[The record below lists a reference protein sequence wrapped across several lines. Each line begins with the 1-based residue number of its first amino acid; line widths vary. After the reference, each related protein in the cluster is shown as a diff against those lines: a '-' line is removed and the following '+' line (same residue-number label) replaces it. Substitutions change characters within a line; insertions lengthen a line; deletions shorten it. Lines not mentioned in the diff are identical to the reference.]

1 MIKIIATGNIDKD
14 AELKQ
19 IGGNNYACFSIAITE
34 KVKGESRTTW
44 VDVVKYDKE
53 GELTPYLK
61 KGVRVQVIGKP
72 TTSGYTNKNGDIV
85 STLTIWVMNEL
96 EFQGGMKKEEGNGG
110 ILQPSTGL
118 FSVSSVTIL

>member
-1 MIKIIATGNIDKD
+1 MIKIIATGNIGKD

-53 GELTPYLK
+53 GKLTPYLK

-72 TTSGYTNKNGDIV
+72 TTSGYTNKWKIH
-85 STLTIWVMNEL
+85 SYLP
-96 EFQGGMKKEEGNGG
+96 
-110 ILQPSTGL
+110 PSVH
-118 FSVSSVTIL
+118 FKVIP

>member
-1 MIKIIATGNIDKD
+1 MIKIIATGNIGKD

-34 KVKGESRTTW
+34 NLKGESRTTC

-53 GELTPYLK
+53 GKLTPYLK

-110 ILQPSTGL
+110 GL
-118 FSVSSVTIL
+118 DNIPQDDDSANLPF

>member
-1 MIKIIATGNIDKD
+1 MIKIIATGNIGKD

-44 VDVVKYDKE
+44 VDVVKHDKE
-53 GELTPYLK
+53 GKLTPYLK
-61 KGVRVQVIGKP
+61 KGIRVQVIGKP

-96 EFQGGMKKEEGNGG
+96 EFQGGVKKEEGNGG
-110 ILQPSTGL
+110 GL
-118 FSVSSVTIL
+118 DNIPQYEDDLPF

>member
-1 MIKIIATGNIDKD
+1 MIKIIATGNIGKD

-19 IGGNNYACFSIAITE
+19 IGGNNSACFSIAITE

-53 GELTPYLK
+53 GKLTPYLK

-110 ILQPSTGL
+110 GL
-118 FSVSSVTIL
+118 DNIPQDDDSDNLPF

>member
-1 MIKIIATGNIDKD
+1 MIKIIATGNIGKD

-34 KVKGESRTTW
+34 KVKGESRTTC

-53 GELTPYLK
+53 GKLTPYLK

-110 ILQPSTGL
+110 GL
-118 FSVSSVTIL
+118 ANIPQDDDSANLPF

>member
-1 MIKIIATGNIDKD
+1 MIKIIATGNIGKD

-53 GELTPYLK
+53 GKLTPYLK

-96 EFQGGMKKEEGNGG
+96 EFQEGMKKEEGNGG
-110 ILQPSTGL
+110 GL
-118 FSVSSVTIL
+118 DNIPQDDDSDNIPF

>member
-1 MIKIIATGNIDKD
+1 MIKIIATGNIGKD

-44 VDVVKYDKE
+44 VDVVKYDKD
-53 GELTPYLK
+53 GKLTPYLK

-110 ILQPSTGL
+110 GL
-118 FSVSSVTIL
+118 DNIPQDDDSDNLPF

>member
-1 MIKIIATGNIDKD
+1 MIKIIATGNIGKD

-53 GELTPYLK
+53 GKLTPYLK

-72 TTSGYTNKNGDIV
+72 TTSGYTNKNGDVVTSI
-85 STLTIWVMNEL
+85 TIWANEL
-96 EFQGGMKKEEGNGG
+96 EFQGGVKKEEGNGG
-110 ILQPSTGL
+110 GL
-118 FSVSSVTIL
+118 DNIPQYEDDLPF

>member
-1 MIKIIATGNIDKD
+1 MIKIIATGNIGKD

-44 VDVVKYDKE
+44 VDVVKYDKD
-53 GELTPYLK
+53 GKLTPYLK
-61 KGVRVQVIGKP
+61 KGVRLQVIGKP

-110 ILQPSTGL
+110 GL
-118 FSVSSVTIL
+118 DNIPQDDDSDNLPF

>member
-1 MIKIIATGNIDKD
+1 MIKIIATGNIGKD

-53 GELTPYLK
+53 GKLTPYLK

-110 ILQPSTGL
+110 GL
-118 FSVSSVTIL
+118 DNIPQDDDSDNLPF

>member
-1 MIKIIATGNIDKD
+1 MIKIIATGNIGKD

-53 GELTPYLK
+53 GKLTPYLK
-61 KGVRVQVIGKP
+61 KGVRLQVIGKP

-110 ILQPSTGL
+110 GL
-118 FSVSSVTIL
+118 DNIPQDDDSDNLPF

>member
-1 MIKIIATGNIDKD
+1 MIKIIATGNIGKD

-53 GELTPYLK
+53 GKLTPYLK

-72 TTSGYTNKNGDIV
+72 TTSGYTNKNGDVVTSI
-85 STLTIWVMNEL
+85 TIWANEL
-96 EFQGGMKKEEGNGG
+96 EFQGGVKKEEGNGG
-110 ILQPSTGL
+110 GL
-118 FSVSSVTIL
+118 DNIPQDDDSDNIPF

>member
-1 MIKIIATGNIDKD
+1 MIKVIATGNIGKD

-53 GELTPYLK
+53 GKLTPYLK

-110 ILQPSTGL
+110 GL
-118 FSVSSVTIL
+118 DNIPQDDDSDNLPF

>member
-1 MIKIIATGNIDKD
+1 MIKIIATGNIGKD

-44 VDVVKYDKE
+44 VDVVKHDKE
-53 GELTPYLK
+53 GKLTPYLK

-110 ILQPSTGL
+110 GL
-118 FSVSSVTIL
+118 DNIPQDDDSDNLPF

>member
-1 MIKIIATGNIDKD
+1 MIKITATGNIGKD

-53 GELTPYLK
+53 GKLTPYLK

-96 EFQGGMKKEEGNGG
+96 EFQGGVKKEEGNGG
-110 ILQPSTGL
+110 GL
-118 FSVSSVTIL
+118 DNIPQDDDSDNIPF

>member
-1 MIKIIATGNIDKD
+1 MIKIIATGNIGKD

-53 GELTPYLK
+53 GKLTPYLK

-96 EFQGGMKKEEGNGG
+96 EFQEGMKKEEGNAGG
-110 ILQPSTGL
+110 LDNIPQDDDSDNIP
-118 FSVSSVTIL
+118 F

>member
-1 MIKIIATGNIDKD
+1 MIKIIATGNIGKD

-53 GELTPYLK
+53 GKLTPYLK

-110 ILQPSTGL
+110 GL
-118 FSVSSVTIL
+118 DNIPQDDDSDNIPF

>member
-1 MIKIIATGNIDKD
+1 MIKIIATGNIGKD

-53 GELTPYLK
+53 GKLTPYLK

-85 STLTIWVMNEL
+85 STLTMWVMNEL
-96 EFQGGMKKEEGNGG
+96 EFQEGMKKEEGNGG
-110 ILQPSTGL
+110 GL
-118 FSVSSVTIL
+118 DNIPQDDDSDNIPF

>member
-1 MIKIIATGNIDKD
+1 MIKIIATGNIGKD

-53 GELTPYLK
+53 GKLTPYLK

-110 ILQPSTGL
+110 GL
-118 FSVSSVTIL
+118 DNIPQDEDDLPF

>member
-1 MIKIIATGNIDKD
+1 MIKIIATGNIGKD

-53 GELTPYLK
+53 GKLTPYLK

-85 STLTIWVMNEL
+85 STLTIWV
-96 EFQGGMKKEEGNGG
+96 
-110 ILQPSTGL
+110 
-118 FSVSSVTIL
+118 

>member
-1 MIKIIATGNIDKD
+1 MIKIIATGNIGKD

-44 VDVVKYDKE
+44 VDVVKHDKE
-53 GELTPYLK
+53 GKLTPYLK

-96 EFQGGMKKEEGNGG
+96 EFQGGVKKEEGNGE
-110 ILQPSTGL
+110 GL
-118 FSVSSVTIL
+118 DNIPQDDDSDNIPF

>member
-1 MIKIIATGNIDKD
+1 MIKIIATGNIGKD

-53 GELTPYLK
+53 GKLTPYLK
-61 KGVRVQVIGKP
+61 KGIRVQVIGKP
-72 TTSGYTNKNGDIV
+72 TTSGYTNKNGDVVTSI
-85 STLTIWVMNEL
+85 TIWANEL
-96 EFQGGMKKEEGNGG
+96 EFQGGVKKEEGNGG
-110 ILQPSTGL
+110 GL
-118 FSVSSVTIL
+118 DNIPQYEDDLPF

>member
-1 MIKIIATGNIDKD
+1 MIKIIATGNIGKD

-110 ILQPSTGL
+110 GL
-118 FSVSSVTIL
+118 DNIPQDDDSDNIPF

>member
-1 MIKIIATGNIDKD
+1 MIKIIATGNIGKD

-19 IGGNNYACFSIAITE
+19 IGGNNYACFSIAIAE

-53 GELTPYLK
+53 GKLTPYLK

-110 ILQPSTGL
+110 GL
-118 FSVSSVTIL
+118 DNIPQDDDSDNIPF

>member
-1 MIKIIATGNIDKD
+1 MIKIIATGNIGKD

-53 GELTPYLK
+53 GKLTPYLK
-61 KGVRVQVIGKP
+61 KGIRVQVIGKP

-96 EFQGGMKKEEGNGG
+96 EFQGGVKKEDSQESRLDNFPQDDDSDN
-110 ILQPSTGL
+110 LP
-118 FSVSSVTIL
+118 F

>member
-1 MIKIIATGNIDKD
+1 MIKIIATGNIGKD

-19 IGGNNYACFSIAITE
+19 IGGNNYACFPIAITE

-53 GELTPYLK
+53 GKLTPYLK

-110 ILQPSTGL
+110 GL
-118 FSVSSVTIL
+118 DNIPQDDDSDNLPF

>member
-1 MIKIIATGNIDKD
+1 MIKIIATGNIGKD

-53 GELTPYLK
+53 GKLTPYLK

-96 EFQGGMKKEEGNGG
+96 EFQGGMKKEEGNGR
-110 ILQPSTGL
+110 GL
-118 FSVSSVTIL
+118 DNIPQDEDDLPF

>member
-1 MIKIIATGNIDKD
+1 MIKIMATGNIGKD

-53 GELTPYLK
+53 GKLTPYLK

-96 EFQGGMKKEEGNGG
+96 EFQGGVKKEEGNGG
-110 ILQPSTGL
+110 GL
-118 FSVSSVTIL
+118 DNIPQDDDSDNIPF

>member
-1 MIKIIATGNIDKD
+1 MIKIIATGNIGKN

-44 VDVVKYDKE
+44 VDVVKYDKD
-53 GELTPYLK
+53 GKLTPYLK
-61 KGVRVQVIGKP
+61 KGVRLQVIGKP

-110 ILQPSTGL
+110 GL
-118 FSVSSVTIL
+118 DNIPQDDDSDNLPF

>member
-1 MIKIIATGNIDKD
+1 MIKIIATGNIGKD

-53 GELTPYLK
+53 GKLTPYLK

-96 EFQGGMKKEEGNGG
+96 EFQGGVKKEEGNSGG
-110 ILQPSTGL
+110 LDNIPQDDDSDNIP
-118 FSVSSVTIL
+118 F

>member
-44 VDVVKYDKE
+44 
-53 GELTPYLK
+53 
-61 KGVRVQVIGKP
+61 
-72 TTSGYTNKNGDIV
+72 
-85 STLTIWVMNEL
+85 
-96 EFQGGMKKEEGNGG
+96 EGN
-110 ILQPSTGL
+110 
-118 FSVSSVTIL
+118 

>member
-1 MIKIIATGNIDKD
+1 MIKIIATGNIGKD

-34 KVKGESRTTW
+34 EVKGESRTTW

-53 GELTPYLK
+53 GKLTPYLK

-110 ILQPSTGL
+110 GL
-118 FSVSSVTIL
+118 DNIPQDDDSDNIPF

>member
-1 MIKIIATGNIDKD
+1 MIKIIATGNIGKD

-44 VDVVKYDKE
+44 VDVVKYDKD
-53 GELTPYLK
+53 GKLTPYLK

-96 EFQGGMKKEEGNGG
+96 EFQGGMKKEEGNGR
-110 ILQPSTGL
+110 GL
-118 FSVSSVTIL
+118 DNIPQDEDDLPF